1 MDNSHY
7 YFSLS
12 DEMLSIF
19 PCQDVTQSGICLIS
33 QVFCRSIITHFSLP
47 QNCVD
52 LSIYTGLS
60 GAVYALWRYQRHFPE
75 EILIPSPEDMLL
87 CNWEYAKQQ
96 VSKHQGR
103 TSLIAKAA
111 GFFLVSCL
119 VLQSSSQQKYIE
131 ALRFVVE
138 HVEIVASSAS
148 LPCEHLYGA
157 AGALYAIRFLRKHVL
172 HTRMQDAAS
181 RLDRAESLLVRKI
194 LHSEAPQGW
203 EWHGKFYVG
212 AAHGLSGVLLGL
224 LRLPLHYH
232 KDTALMQTIKNKVRL
247 LLTDC
252 KYEPQRIYSDANTC
266 RNFKSSVG
274 SQSDRL
280 VQWCHGAPGVLPVL
294 VELIKH
300 PEILANG
307 DVFHEIQNAVLVVQ
321 QRGLLRKG
329 LGLCHGIA
337 GNMYTLLEAQARSPS
352 RTSEENTIQSYLLC
366 MLNHTTLRDNGIM
379 GVGDAEFSLFEG
391 QAGALVCLVD
401 YLESLTGGLCEGF
414 PFYSDC

>member
-1 MDNSHY
+1 
-7 YFSLS
+7 
-12 DEMLSIF
+12 
-19 PCQDVTQSGICLIS
+19 
-33 QVFCRSIITHFSLP
+33 
-47 QNCVD
+47 
-52 LSIYTGLS
+52 
-60 GAVYALWRYQRHFPE
+60 
-75 EILIPSPEDMLL
+75 
-87 CNWEYAKQQ
+87 
-96 VSKHQGR
+96 
-103 TSLIAKAA
+103 
-111 GFFLVSCL
+111 
-119 VLQSSSQQKYIE
+119 
-131 ALRFVVE
+131 
-138 HVEIVASSAS
+138 
-148 LPCEHLYGA
+148 
-157 AGALYAIRFLRKHVL
+157 
-172 HTRMQDAAS
+172 MQDAAS
-181 RLDRAESLLVRKI
+181 RLERAESLLVGKI

-212 AAHGLSGVLLGL
+212 AAHGLAGVLLGL
-224 LRLPLHYH
+224 LRLPLRYH
-232 KDTALMQTIKNKVRL
+232 NDTALMQTIKNKVQL

-252 KYEPQRIYSDANTC
+252 KYEPPHILYSNANPC

-300 PEILANG
+300 PEILENG
-307 DVFHEIQNAVLVVQ
+307 NVLHEIQNAVLVVQ

-352 RTSEENTIQSYLLC
+352 RISEETIQSYLLC
-366 MLNHTTLRDNGIM
+366 MLNYTTLRDNGIM